1 MRTQLKNPAVNTK
14 LKFLFLSETLTSY
27 NYCKFEKMKKNPTL
41 QGLKCV
47 QVRGSLHPWTLTP
60 QCSEREKTEV
70 SRLLHFLKEI
80 TTVGDYDYS
89 LNNKIFSGHLF

>member
-1 MRTQLKNPAVNTK
+1 MKNPAVNTK
-14 LKFLFLSETLTSY
+14 LKFLFLIETPIY
-27 NYCKFEKMKKNPTL
+27 CNYCKFEKMKKNPIL

-47 QVRGSLHPWTLTP
+47 QDRGSLIP

-80 TTVGDYDYS
+80 AAVEGYEYS